1 MAAMRTD
8 HLVYVTSDVD
18 ATTDELENQFG
29 VRPAGGGVHV
39 GRGTR
44 NTLLALGNEIYL
56 EVLGPDQNQ
65 EIQQPSSRFPKQ
77 ALLRTWAVKAPQIEN
92 SVRTARSLHY
102 DPGDVDT
109 MSRKRPDGV
118 QLEWRL
124 TSGGGGGL
132 GTKGIVEFIPFLI
145 DWDTTEHP
153 SSSAPTGCELISLR
167 AEHPDPS
174 SIIQSLH
181 AINVELE
188 IEVGDSPVLIATI
201 ETPKGTVELR

>member
-1 MAAMRTD
+1 MPSLKAD
-8 HLVYVTSDVD
+8 HLVYVTSNVD
-18 ATTDELENQFG
+18 ATTDELEKRFG
-29 VRPAGGGVHV
+29 IRPAGGGAHV

-56 EVLGPDQNQ
+56 EVLGPDRNQ
-65 EIQQPSSRFPKQ
+65 EIQQPASRFPKQ
-77 ALLRTWAVKAPQIEN
+77 SLLRTWAVKAPQIEK
-92 SVRTARSLHY
+92 SVRTARSLNY

-132 GTKGIVEFIPFLI
+132 GTKGIVGFIPFLI
-145 DWDTTEHP
+145 DWGTTEHP
-153 SSSAPTGCELISLR
+153 SSSAPRGCELVSLR

-174 SIIQSLH
+174 SIARSLC
-181 AINVELE
+181 AINVELV
-188 IEVGDSPVLIATI
+188 IEVGDSPALIATI
-201 ETPKGTVELR
+201 LTPKGTVELR